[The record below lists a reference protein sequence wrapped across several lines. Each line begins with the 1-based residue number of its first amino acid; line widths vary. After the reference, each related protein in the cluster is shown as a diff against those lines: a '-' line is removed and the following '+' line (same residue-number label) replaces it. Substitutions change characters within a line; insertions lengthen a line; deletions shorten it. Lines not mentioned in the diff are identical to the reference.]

1 MRKTIFKKIHK
12 KLEKMYKF
20 CLTSEEVCVTMQS
33 QTKKEVKIKMN
44 KREKVPFRKAQITRE
59 QCDLINLY
67 CEQNG
72 YSYYALSKVM
82 HVGVDTLSKILIKN
96 NSYMAATWN
105 TVYAFEDLIR
115 DKKLKER
122 KIAFYYED
130 KEALQDTEENVEKY
144 GVVGGPV
151 TSYKKVYKH
160 LNKIEDDFEEHGYC
174 ILDAARV
181 EKLKYWCDSHRK
193 TRNRMMFE
201 LGLNY
206 PTIKRIWD
214 GGMRVTYATYQA
226 VTKYMDEH
234 GIYADDFLE

>member
-1 MRKTIFKKIHK
+1 MFLKKIHK
-12 KLEKMYKF
+12 NLEKMCKYS
-20 CLTSEEVCVTMQS
+20 LTSEEVCDTMQIQS
-33 QTKKEVKIKMN
+33 KKEVKFDMARKP
-44 KREKVPFRKAQITRE
+44 KVEARRAQITKE

-82 HVGVDTLSKILIKN
+82 HVGLDTLSKILIKT
-96 NSYMAATWN
+96 NSFMNATWN
-105 TVYAFEDLIR
+105 TVYAFDNLIR

-130 KEALQDTEENVEKY
+130 QEALQDTEENVEKY

-151 TSYKKVYKH
+151 TSYKKVYMH
-160 LNKIEDDFEEHGYC
+160 LGKIEEDLERHGYC
-174 ILDAARV
+174 MLDAERI
-181 EKLKYWCDSHRK
+181 ERLKYWCESHRK

-214 GGMRVTYATYQA
+214 GSMRVSYATYQA

-234 GIYADDFLE
+234 GIYAKNDLLE